1 MPPFQR
7 RSTTCTRSTGACV
20 TEFRTSPS
28 MLAGLSSTASEGAG
42 VCAKPAARNRA
53 AATALLLRLSTR
65 VLPGEQTDVF
75 FDACRLLDFDLFPPF
90 RQLEHLALVVVRVDA
105 KRVHRREPVLSRP
118 DVLEGIAAIRLGSRS
133 ITVARGEARR
143 SPFSSRTCPR
153 ITAARRLTVTL
164 TPAGASSTIEIQ

>member
-65 VLPGEQTDVF
+65 VLPGEQTDVL
-75 FDACRLLDFDLFPPF
+75 FDACRLLDFDLFSPF
-90 RQLEHLALVVVRVDA
+90 RLLEHLALAIVRVHA
-105 KRVHRREPVLSRP
+105 EHVHRCEPVLARS
-118 DVLEGIAAIRLGSRS
+118 DILEGIAAIGLN
-133 ITVARGEARR
+133 
-143 SPFSSRTCPR
+143 
-153 ITAARRLTVTL
+153 
-164 TPAGASSTIEIQ
+164 